1 MKAVGVLLL
10 VIGVLMALLGLLW
23 VGQGTGIVRWPPDNF
38 MIDQTPWA
46 YRGAGLAVIGLIVMF
61 FSRRLGTRRRTA

>member
-1 MKAVGVLLL
+1 MKAVGILLL

-23 VGQGTGIVRWPPDNF
+23 IGQGTGVVRWPAGNF

-46 YRGAGLAVIGLIVMF
+46 YRGAALAIVGLIVMF
-61 FSRRLGTRRRTA
+61 FSRRLGGSRRAA